1 MKKILCTIAA
11 AALILSCFSFAL
23 ASEQRVFDD
32 AALMS
37 PEQVAALEER
47 IAELRSEL
55 DVDIAIHTADSGV
68 YDTADYAD
76 TFYENMGFGH
86 GDNRKGVLYFLD
98 MQNRTTYIST
108 AADMIDIIDDSREEA
123 IFDAQMNYLGSGMY
137 YEAFKATLELT
148 QAYVRD
154 GAQQGQYAYSEE
166 TGEML
171 DPEVYGSEYYHDLA
185 VNTFMGY
192 TLLGAVMGT
201 VAGFIA
207 KFSVK
212 KNYSK
217 KYKPVSYDMHANAKL
232 NLMVNDSRLVNKF
245 VTTRII
251 PRNNNN
257 SPGGGNFGSGSF
269 GSGVHTSSGGMSH
282 GGGGRKF

>member
-1 MKKILCTIAA
+1 MKKILSLIAA
-11 AALILSCFSFAL
+11 AALILSCCSFAL

-32 AALMS
+32 ANLMS
-37 PEQVAALEER
+37 AEEIAILEEC
-47 IAELRSEL
+47 IAQLREDL
-55 DVDIAIHTADSGV
+55 DVDIAIHTADNGV

-76 TFYENMGFGH
+76 TYYENMGFGH

-108 AADMIDIIDDSREEA
+108 AADMIDIIDDSREEE
-123 IFDAQMNYLGSGMY
+123 IFDAQMNYLGNGQY
-137 YEAFKATLELT
+137 FAAFLATLELT
-148 QAYVRD
+148 EEFVKS
-154 GAQQGQYAYSEE
+154 GAQEGQYAYSEE

-171 DPEVYGSEYYHDLA
+171 NPEDYGSEYYRELA
-185 VNTFMGY
+185 ITALLGY
-192 TLLGAVMGT
+192 TLFGAVIGV
-201 VAGFIA
+201 VAGLIA

-212 KNYSK
+212 KNYAK
-217 KYKPVSYDMHANAKL
+217 KYKPVAYDMHANARL

-245 VTTRII
+245 VTTRVI
-251 PRNNNN
+251 PRNNDNH
-257 SPGGGNFGSGSF
+257 SSGGGFGGGF